1 MRTILLVEDEVLV
14 ADMIMRGLAKSAVI
28 AELLHTTDVPE
39 ALGILAARSV
49 DLVLLDI
56 NLGPGRTGFDLAEV
70 INANSPIPIIF
81 LTAQADHATLQRVK
95 ALGAVG
101 YLNKPVNAATL
112 LTTVELALQNSRA
125 GNDEQVSLQVG
136 SGRLLFRRDDLLMAR
151 AEHVYVELRLL
162 GRTETLR
169 ISLTE
174 LLTTLPP
181 GLLVRVNRSEA
192 VSPTQVVKVMRNE
205 VHLRSGEVLRLT
217 ASYRDAF
224 A

>member
-1 MRTILLVEDEVLV
+1 MRTLLLVEDEVLV
-14 ADMIMRGLAKSAVI
+14 ADMILRGLAKSSVI
-28 AELLHTTDVPE
+28 AEVLHATDVPE
-39 ALGILAARSV
+39 ALRILAGRSV

-56 NLGPGRTGFDLAEV
+56 NLGPGRTGFELAEE
-70 INANSPIPIIF
+70 INATSAIPILF
-81 LTAQADHATLQRVK
+81 LTAQADQATLQRVK

-101 YLNKPVNAATL
+101 YLNKPVNGPTL

-125 GNDEQVSLQVG
+125 NHADQLSLQVG
-136 SGRLLFRRDDLLMAR
+136 TGRLLFRRDDLLMAR
-151 AEHVYVELRLL
+151 ADHVYVELQLL

-174 LLTTLPP
+174 LLNTLPP
-181 GLLVRVNRSEA
+181 GSLVRVNRSEA
-192 VSPTQVVKVMRNE
+192 VNPAQVVKVTRTE